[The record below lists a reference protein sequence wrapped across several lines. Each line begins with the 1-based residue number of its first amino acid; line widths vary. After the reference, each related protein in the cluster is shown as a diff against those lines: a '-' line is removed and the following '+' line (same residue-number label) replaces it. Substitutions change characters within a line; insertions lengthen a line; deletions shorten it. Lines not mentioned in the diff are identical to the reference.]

1 MKNEK
6 LKNLSEK
13 LKERK
18 VCSGVADFNFSEKSQ
33 KKSAQSL
40 RQPLVVSKIILTFA
54 TKSFSTRKN
63 IILTFHH

>member
-6 LKNLSEK
+6 LKKLSEK
-13 LKERK
+13 QKERK
-18 VCSGVADFNFSEKSQ
+18 ACSEVADFDFSEKSL
-33 KKSAQSL
+33 KNYAQSL
-40 RQPLVVSKIILTFA
+40 GQLLAISKIILTFA

>member
-6 LKNLSEK
+6 LKKISEK
-13 LKERK
+13 LKMGK
-18 VCSGVADFNFSEKSQ
+18 ICSGVADFNFSEKSQ

-40 RQPLVVSKIILTFA
+40 GQPLVVSKIILTFA

>member
-6 LKNLSEK
+6 LKKLSEK
-13 LKERK
+13 QKERK
-18 VCSGVADFNFSEKSQ
+18 ACSEVADFNFSEKSQ

-40 RQPLVVSKIILTFA
+40 GQPLVVSKIILTFA

>member
-6 LKNLSEK
+6 LKNLNEK

-18 VCSGVADFNFSEKSQ
+18 VCSGVADFNFSEKSL
-33 KKSAQSL
+33 KNYAQSL
-40 RQPLVVSKIILTFA
+40 GQLLAISKIILTFA